1 MISAFSIKKED
12 DYYRRHLNNKYQYT
26 YSGSKLVI
34 MKDDDVSSKFTIGS
48 GDDILRNMMSNY
60 KRTRTLLNTFKTRK
74 KAGSANIAGLSQK
87 NNGAM
92 GIKRQEGSGIEVGIV
107 NNLRSRILNERSIRH
122 QELID
127 QKNKKKLKEEEEI
140 AAEKNAKALA
150 EQEK

>member
-1 MISAFSIKKED
+1 VISAFSIKKED

-26 YSGSKLVI
+26 YSGSKLVV